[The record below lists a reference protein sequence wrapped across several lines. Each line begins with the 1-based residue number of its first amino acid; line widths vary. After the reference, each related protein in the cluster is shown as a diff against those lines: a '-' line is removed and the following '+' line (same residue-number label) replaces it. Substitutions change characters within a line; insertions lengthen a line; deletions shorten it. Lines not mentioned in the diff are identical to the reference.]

1 MNAHVPLKHQQKKG
15 TKDHLNKTVLC
26 LVIGVWWSSNIKQQ
40 LQYQTSVLEVNI

>member
-26 LVIGVWWSSNIKQQ
+26 LVIDVDHPTSNNNYSIKP
-40 LQYQTSVLEVNI
+40 VC